1 MRNVHKK
8 VIAIILVLICFIY
21 AGIYKQEANASS
33 SSKYLVLVQQKNG
46 SWKEYRDIIEVSD
59 NGYLMIKAKRI
70 SKALGFTYVK
80 NDNGSFEIRSSD
92 AKYNMYTK
100 KFNEFIYSDGIDD
113 YVKMS
118 PEKAYTSK
126 ESEYNLCQISSLS
139 TLLYYKTFSNPRIED
154 YSSFDGIICFS
165 KYEDIP
171 EAVPVIE
178 LKPTKV
184 PTIAVELEE
193 AIEIEGIEFP
203 LRADFLEKGKA
214 LSDWG
219 GTATI
224 WRDLEAEVEGKLITS
239 TNLAFDSDRIEFTHL
254 GLGSDG
260 ISLTKAS
267 KGYKLSISV
276 KLNGSV
282 VADQNASIVKA
293 MVATISSKPS
303 LVYDAIYNSFT
314 TNETYG
320 INEDS
325 YVDIGD
331 CKLKIEMKDGIV
343 SYYIKGNN

>member
-1 MRNVHKK
+1 MYINMRNVHKK
-8 VIAIILVLICFIY
+8 AIAIILVLICFLNV
-21 AGIYKQEANASS
+21 GIYKQEANASS

-80 NDNGSFEIRSSD
+80 NNNGSFEIRSND
-92 AKYNMYTK
+92 TIYNTYTK
-100 KFNEFIYSDGIDD
+100 AFNEFVYNDGVEEI
-113 YVKMS
+113 VKMS

-126 ESEYNLCQISSLS
+126 KSEYNLCQISSLA
-139 TLLYYKTFSNPRIED
+139 TLVYYKTFNNPGIEE
-154 YSSFDGIICFS
+154 YSSYEGIICFS
-165 KYEDIP
+165 KYENIP
-171 EAVPVIE
+171 ETVPVIE
-178 LKPTKV
+178 LKPSKV
-184 PTIAVELEE
+184 PTIIGEPEETTLEIQGVE
-193 AIEIEGIEFP
+193 IP
-203 LRADFLEKGKA
+203 VRADFLERDKA

-219 GTATI
+219 GSATI

-239 TNLAFDSDRIEFTHL
+239 TNLAFDSNKIEFTHL

-276 KLNGSV
+276 KLNGSL

-320 INEDS
+320 I
-325 YVDIGD
+325 IGD
-331 CKLKIEMKDGIV
+331 CKLKVEMKDGIV
-343 SYYIKGNN
+343 TYYIKENN